1 MASTGAIEKAFQQGE
16 RRLWAI
22 AYRLTGVAADADEIV
37 QDAFARALEDERT
50 LDGDDLERWLV
61 RVTTNLSLDRLRR
74 RKRRTYVGS
83 WLPSPLESFDAAE
96 PAEESAASRYE
107 RADSVSYAWLLAL
120 ETLGARSR
128 AALVLADVFE
138 YPAAEVA
145 RILGTTEGNVRV
157 LHHRARRALEGVDAQ
172 TEVSS
177 AARARQGEA
186 LTRFL
191 ACMMQQDVAGMEAL
205 LAADVR
211 STTDAAGRYTAL
223 REPLTG
229 RERVA
234 RFHLETGRRRAPIST
249 TEIRIVNGAPALVI
263 ATRPLRAQMAP
274 QLVLRLELDGNGLIR
289 EIQTVLAPGKLTA
302 IRFPEAPAV
311 SAVAAKDTAAEKADG
326 GEESFEVTPTVRRL

>member
-1 MASTGAIEKAFQQGE
+1 MASTGAIERAFQQGE

-22 AYRLTGVAADADEIV
+22 AYRLTGVAADADEVV
-37 QDAFARALEDERT
+37 QEAFARALEDERT
-50 LDGDDLERWLV
+50 LDGDDLDRWLV
-61 RVTTNLSLDRLRR
+61 RVATNLGLDRLRR

-83 WLPSPLESFDAAE
+83 WLPSPVESTETVE
-96 PAEESAASRYE
+96 PAEESAAARYE
-107 RADSVSYAWLLAL
+107 RADAVSYAWLLAL
-120 ETLGARSR
+120 ETLGPRSR

-138 YPAAEVA
+138 YPAADVA

-157 LHHRARRALEGVDAQ
+157 LHHRARRALEGVDAEV
-172 TEVSS
+172 EVSS
-177 AARARQGEA
+177 DARARQGEA
-186 LTRFL
+186 LTKFL

-205 LAADVR
+205 LAGDVR

-223 REPLTG
+223 REPLTE
-229 RERVA
+229 RARVA

-274 QLVLRLELDGNGLIR
+274 QLVLRLELDRAGLIR

-302 IRFPEAPAV
+302 IRFPEAPAASV
-311 SAVAAKDTAAEKADG
+311 VAAKHAGGDESAFETA
-326 GEESFEVTPTVRRL
+326 PTLRRL

>member
-1 MASTGAIEKAFQQGE
+1 MASTGAIERAFQQGE

-37 QDAFARALEDERT
+37 QDAFARALEEERT

-61 RVTTNLSLDRLRR
+61 RVATNLSLDRLRR
-74 RKRRTYVGS
+74 RKRRSYVGS
-83 WLPSPLESFDAAE
+83 WLPSPLEEDGTS
-96 PAEESAASRYE
+96 EESAASRYE

-157 LHHRARRALEGVDAQ
+157 LHHRARRALEGVGAE
-172 TEVSS
+172 TEVSP
-177 AARARQGEA
+177 AARARQSEA

-191 ACMMQQDVAGMEAL
+191 ACMMQQDAAGMEAL

-211 STTDAAGRYTAL
+211 TTTDAAGRYTAL

-274 QLVLRLELDGNGLIR
+274 QLVLRLELDDDGLIR

-302 IRFPEAPAV
+302 IRFPEAPV
-311 SAVAAKDTAAEKADG
+311 VFAVAAEDAAAEKAAGRD
-326 GEESFEVTPTVRRL
+326 EVAPTVRRL